1 MAHPRSGISPRSQRI
16 GWTLVAASAVLGGV
30 MLAAAAPGSAPPAQ
44 PSAAD
49 ALPST
54 SSSGTAAEEAALGFP
69 DMGDSAPTRIR
80 IPEIAV
86 DAPLMSLTT
95 DSTGQSLAVPPDDNR
110 NLAGWDSQGVTP
122 GSIGTAVIVGHVDT
136 KTGPA
141 VFYGLSVLH
150 KGEVIDVLRADR
162 HTAEFTIDGINVYAK
177 SNFPSTVYDN
187 TLRPEL
193 RLITCGGSYS
203 SAGGYNGNV
212 VVFAHL
218 TKDIPPAGTGS
229 TTSSVGAS
237 AGATVRASVSSS
249 PGAAVSAA
257 PGSSPRVSP

>member
-1 MAHPRSGISPRSQRI
+1 MAQPRSGNSSRSQRI

-30 MLAAAAPGSAPPAQ
+30 MLAAAAPGSSPPPP

-49 ALPST
+49 ALPSG
-54 SSSGTAAEEAALGFP
+54 SASGAAAEDAALGFP
-69 DMGDSAPTRIR
+69 DMADSVPTRIR

-86 DAPLMSLTT
+86 DAPLMPLTT
-95 DSTGQSLAVPPDDNR
+95 DPTGQSLAVPPDDNR

-122 GSIGTAVIVGHVDT
+122 GSIGTAVIVGHVDS

-177 SNFPSTVYDN
+177 SAFPSSVYDN

-203 SAGGYNGNV
+203 SAGGYNANV

-218 TKDIPPAGTGS
+218 TKDIPPSGAGS
-229 TTSSVGAS
+229 TT
-237 AGATVRASVSSS
+237 ASVSAS
-249 PGAAVSAA
+249 PGAS
-257 PGSSPRVSP
+257 PNSSPNSSPNFPPKVSP